1 MSDLTIDKLG
11 SAIQN
16 FLSSQYPTI
25 VGATSVFAA
34 QPGGL
39 PVDTSTFASNLLL
52 ANQEINDLADITA
65 RVLTSQFWPTLI
77 KASGL
82 YEILLSGM
90 PTDGMTSDQLV
101 EFGKL
106 RSNADADY
114 HNQLAGITTI
124 PSNWWDITAN
134 SNWTTHTASSDE
146 VSGSLPVPISYWK
159 WRILPPLHTPIL
171 SVGLRPGSF
180 PVERTLS
187 IAATRSSL
195 LQTSTASVAHTGIM
209 GLHQAVTAPV
219 AEALNATS
227 FAAQPISIATSEA
240 ESISVTPSV
249 VQPVSMVASQ
259 RVIAQLI
266 SVSNTQMV
274 EAEHLS
280 VSFEYCLVKLS
291 RSWWDG
297 LFVATKG
304 WYIPTYGI
312 GDLSLGSA
320 DGSGGQ
326 CPALPT
332 AMFLVRNVTISG
344 SWSEQD
350 RTAIPNAAS
359 FGPISLIGRSIDSS
373 LTISI
378 PGMQI
383 VGWMADILPVLPPMS
398 DPNLSTLG
406 LPSSVGNLDALPS
419 LSSGQQGRAVARLQ
433 GLLRAAIPG
442 STDAVLAID
451 GNYGPSTVS
460 AVQTF
465 QQQNGINAT
474 GLVDETTWQKLL
486 GLS

>member
-11 SAIQN
+11 SAIQD
-16 FLSSQYPTI
+16 FLSSQYPS
-25 VGATSVFAA
+25 VAGAASVFAA

-52 ANQEINDLADITA
+52 AAQEINDLADVTA
-65 RVLTSQFWPTLI
+65 RVLVGQFWPTLI

-90 PTDGMTSDQLV
+90 PTAGMTGDQLV

-114 HNQLAGITTI
+114 HNQLAGITAT

-134 SNWTTHTASSDE
+134 SNWTTHTTSSDV
-146 VSGSLPVPISYWK
+146 VSGSLPAPVLPWH
-159 WRILPPLHTPIL
+159 WRILPPPHIPIL
-171 SVGLRPGSF
+171 SAGLRPGSF
-180 PVERTLS
+180 PIDRALS
-187 IAATRSSL
+187 MADARSPLPVASAAP
-195 LQTSTASVAHTGIM
+195 VARAGM
-209 GLHQAVTAPV
+209 MELRQAVTTSEAAP
-219 AEALNATS
+219 S
-227 FAAQPISIATSEA
+227 SQPISIATSAIEPLRVA
-240 ESISVTPSV
+240 PSAA
-249 VQPVSMVASQ
+249 QPISMVASQ
-259 RVIAQLI
+259 RAIAQLV
-266 SVSNTQMV
+266 SVSSTQTV
-274 EAEHLS
+274 EAEHIN
-280 VSFEYCLVKLS
+280 VSFDYCLVKLS
-291 RSWWDG
+291 RAWWDE

-304 WYIPTYGI
+304 WYIPTYGS
-312 GDLSLGSA
+312 GDLATSAA

-326 CPALPT
+326 CPAIPT

-383 VGWMADILPVLPPMS
+383 VGWMADILPLLPPMS
-398 DPNLSTLG
+398 DPNLNTLG
-406 LPSSVGNLDALPS
+406 LPSAGGPLDSLPT
-419 LSSGQQGRAVARLQ
+419 LSSGQQGPAVARLQ
-433 GLLRAAIPG
+433 GLLRAALPG
-442 STDAVLAID
+442 STDTSLAID
-451 GNYGPSTVS
+451 GTYGPGTVS

-465 QQQNGINAT
+465 QQQNGIHAT
-474 GLVDETTWQKLL
+474 GLVDEATWQKLL